1 MFHNSCLAYFYEGPT
16 AWTLPWN
23 RQVWRCLFLCWSIWY
38 IWDKSPC
45 SGEAGVRT
53 PTDTS
58 YYLKTDRQT
67 CNQMWYT
74 HCNKIQMYWSDV
86 TSCPVTVSVNYAH
99 YCFLCTHNYSHMARP
114 SVQSLLYKRLTVLHM
129 KQKHSFMKKASSR
142 FSSFCLINKKTKQK
156 CYPVTFL

>member
-1 MFHNSCLAYFYEGPT
+1 MSG
-16 AWTLPWN
+16 
-23 RQVWRCLFLCWSIWY
+23 LFLWRPHSLDTALESTSLKMPFSLLVHLIYLGQVSLFWRSWSKNSHRY
-38 IWDKSPC
+38 VVLP
-45 SGEAGVRT
+45 EN
-53 PTDTS
+53 
-58 YYLKTDRQT
+58 RQT
-67 CNQMWYT
+67 CNQMENMWCT
-74 HCNKIQMYWSDV
+74 QCNKIQMYWSDV

-156 CYPVTFL
+156 CYPVTFP